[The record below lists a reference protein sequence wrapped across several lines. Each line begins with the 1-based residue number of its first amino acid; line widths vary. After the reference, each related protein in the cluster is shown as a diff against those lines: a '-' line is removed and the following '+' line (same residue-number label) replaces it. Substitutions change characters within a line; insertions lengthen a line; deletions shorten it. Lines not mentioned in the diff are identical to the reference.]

1 MKYQTHY
8 FKKLTSCVEPLIGPE
23 LSYKNYKTCSNNGSY
38 DKNFFVTFRK
48 NCKIC
53 NISLENGLSYLSLT
67 RHSHITPAITVSP
80 IASSDTEDPDTS
92 SWSILVGFF
101 PIPFKL
107 KTLCSLIRSIN
118 ASETFSWIK
127 NYPRPW
133 NMPDLLKI
141 FIRKTAF
148 SETVKAW
155 KIRIQ

>member
-1 MKYQTHY
+1 MAPNRDHWV
-8 FKKLTSCVEPLIGPE
+8 SPE
-23 LSYKNYKTCSNNGSY
+23 LSYKNYFKKYSNHGGY
-38 DKNFFVTFRK
+38 DRDFFFVTFRK

-67 RHSHITPAITVSP
+67 MRSHMTPAITVSP

-118 ASETFSWIK
+118 ASERFSWIK
-127 NYPRPW
+127 TYPRPR
-133 NMPDLLKI
+133 NKPDLLKI
-141 FIRKTAF
+141 FIQKTAF
-148 SETVKAW
+148 SETVKTW
-155 KIRIQ
+155 EIYTQ